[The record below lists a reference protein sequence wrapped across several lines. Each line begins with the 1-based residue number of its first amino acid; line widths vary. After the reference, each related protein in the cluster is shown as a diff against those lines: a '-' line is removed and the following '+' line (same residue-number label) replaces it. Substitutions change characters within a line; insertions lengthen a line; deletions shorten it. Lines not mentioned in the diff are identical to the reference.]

1 MSSKIFPLRNHR
13 NYKLPFFS
21 SKVSNFCSNP
31 WSDLRSGLLGLW
43 SRAKL
48 RDCDSL
54 NINQSPLCRINNR
67 RYGEETEYQERVV
80 QWYRAAAQKVNF
92 HGSN

>member
-1 MSSKIFPLRNHR
+1 MTMIHYTFVYCVLLRV
-13 NYKLPFFS
+13 PEIWT
-21 SKVSNFCSNP
+21 V
-31 WSDLRSGLLGLW
+31 GLW

-80 QWYRAAAQKVNF
+80 QWCRWWWCRWWY
-92 HGSN
+92 